1 MLRVRNPFGVAF
13 SAWLLATPFTASAE
27 DRTAAPECNSLGAVS
42 SSRCALLRET
52 TTFYNA
58 ALAFERRGHS
68 RVALD
73 TYSQAVA
80 SANWSIELFLAGTV
94 PARALLRRGIMHREL
109 GQLDEA
115 IADFT
120 ALIDADLGNPDARNE
135 RARTLLKLDRL
146 NDALADSD
154 AALWLK
160 PHTADFHALRAEI
173 LARLGR
179 HEEAAAALVE
189 AKRYAPGSLTE
200 LERKLKGIGPG
211 LSKDQWTDLS
221 QNRELQEL
229 ERALKD
235 VAPMIIRQRFL
246 LQRACPD
253 DDRHILTFRVDQG
266 RLTAI
271 ASYAGPSGTMAV
283 EERAEKLV
291 FTLGAERCQIRVVV
305 GRGDLPVD
313 TPAAIDISRQRPLYR
328 HLSPETVERTF
339 YPPSSAGCGRGTAE
353 VRAYWGSVDHAL
365 WKEQQR
371 MRARLDSLVRP
382 PSKDLLFMF
391 AFGEEQCRIAIQI
404 WKAA

>member
-13 SAWLLATPFTASAE
+13 FAWLLATALAAAAE
-27 DRTAAPECNSLGAVS
+27 DETAAPECNSLEAVS
-42 SSRCALLRET
+42 SPRCALLRET

-58 ALAFERRGHS
+58 ALLFERRGHS

-80 SANWSIELFLAGTV
+80 SANRPIELFLAGSV
-94 PARALLRRGIMHREL
+94 PAAALLRRGTMHREL
-109 GQLDEA
+109 GQLNEVM
-115 IADFT
+115 ADFT

-135 RARTLLKLDRL
+135 RARTLLELGRL

-154 AALWLK
+154 VALWLK

-179 HEEAAAALVE
+179 HEEAAADSVE

-200 LERKLKGIGPG
+200 LERTLKGIGPG
-211 LSKDQWTDLS
+211 LSKDQWADLS
-221 QNRELQEL
+221 QYRGLQEI
-229 ERALKD
+229 ERALKGI
-235 VAPMIIRQRFL
+235 APMTIRQRFL

-253 DDRHILTFRVDQG
+253 DDRHTLTFRVDQG

-283 EERAEKLV
+283 EERPEKLV
-291 FTLGAERCQIRVVV
+291 FTLGAERCQIRIVV
-305 GRGDLPVD
+305 GKGDLSVD
-313 TPAAIDISRQRPLYR
+313 TLPAIDTSRQRPLHR
-328 HLSPETVERTF
+328 HSAETVERAF
-339 YPPSSAGCGRGTAE
+339 YPPSSTGCARGTAE
-353 VRAYWGSVDHAL
+353 VRAYWGSVDHAF

-371 MRARLDSLVRP
+371 IRARLDSLVPP
-382 PSKDLLFMF
+382 PSKHLLFMS